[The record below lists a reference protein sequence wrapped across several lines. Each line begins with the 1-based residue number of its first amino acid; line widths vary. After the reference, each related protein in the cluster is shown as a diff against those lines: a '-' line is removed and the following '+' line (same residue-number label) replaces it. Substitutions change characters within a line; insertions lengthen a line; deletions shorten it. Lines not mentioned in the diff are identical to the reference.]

1 MSAQRT
7 RNALPCPCLRTVL
20 ADPFRASRSP
30 RFYRSCFMTQGGRF
44 VDSCRRGSPAE
55 SAKRLIERCG
65 CKPSV
70 EGGEASLFR
79 DHPKSFAA
87 GRFGQ
92 LRHLMQAT
100 SDRPARILLPAPRS
114 VSTRTASRQ
123 VAGSTTNND
132 VRIIRLPPAPRMD
145 GFDVSGLRLG
155 ATYRVDAKRAVPD
168 RRRLRSRRQ
177 P

>member
-114 VSTRTASRQ
+114 GRNTHGEQASGWFEYEYRRQDHSTAACSSH
-123 VAGSTTNND
+123 G
-132 VRIIRLPPAPRMD
+132 RIRCERPPTGRH
-145 GFDVSGLRLG
+145 V
-155 ATYRVDAKRAVPD
+155 
-168 RRRLRSRRQ
+168 SRRCEACRT
-177 P
+177 